1 MVRPHSTPHSQT
13 PLPTNRRKD
22 SCDSRL
28 LFPLLLCVGV
38 YNQRTVMLFD
48 SPLLGRYAYVA
59 IGALCVG
66 SVVVEAPSAAAPG
79 TNPVGGVYARG
90 ERLGYF
96 QFGGSTVA
104 LVFQPGKIRLH
115 DAIIYSSLSQVE
127 TLLHVNTRIGV
138 AINDTINA
146 GLAPS

>member
-1 MVRPHSTPHSQT
+1 MQCR
-13 PLPTNRRKD
+13 
-22 SCDSRL
+22 SRCC
-28 LFPLLLCVGV
+28 FYLCSAVGV

-66 SVVVEAPSAAAPG
+66 SVVIEAPEGAAPG
-79 TNPVGGVYARG
+79 TNPVGSTYARG

-104 LVFQPGKIRLH
+104 LVFQPGTVRLS

-138 AINDTINA
+138 AINATQNLNA
-146 GLAPS
+146 GLTPT